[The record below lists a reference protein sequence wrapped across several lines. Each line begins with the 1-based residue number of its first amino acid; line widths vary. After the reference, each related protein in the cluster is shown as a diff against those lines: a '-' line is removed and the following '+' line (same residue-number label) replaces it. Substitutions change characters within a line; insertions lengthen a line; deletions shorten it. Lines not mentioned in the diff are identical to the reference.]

1 MKHMIIGSFKMGLMV
16 AITFVCA
23 NSAWSDAPVPPVP
36 APSSFPQ
43 ANWVSKNSSDSFT
56 IQNGAGTP
64 IVIQINVGGSAP
76 NAAGVNVKNCGET
89 THINAGSST
98 ICSTNDA
105 NNPVTLTSDGNNSAY
120 GTYQIKPQ

>member
-1 MKHMIIGSFKMGLMV
+1 MKKLNISALKNMGLIL

-23 NSAWSDAPVPPVP
+23 NLAWSDAPVTQVP
-36 APSSFPQ
+36 SFPQ
-43 ANWVSKNSSDSFT
+43 ANWLSKNSNDPFT

-64 IVIQINVGGSAP
+64 IVIEINVGGSGP
-76 NAAGVNVKNCGET
+76 IAAGVNVKNCGET

-105 NNPVTLTSDGNNSAY
+105 TNPVTLTSDGTNPAA
-120 GTYQIKPQ
+120 GTYQIKPR